1 MKSSK
6 YWRVNERVDS
16 IKTVGMMGF
25 RGEILRM
32 IVWNILPEW
41 HCLYSMQITALQRP
55 AKSSSYCVSNHILSA
70 LTISRASST

>member
-6 YWRVNERVDS
+6 YWRVNERFDS

-32 IVWNILPEW
+32 IVWNILAEW
-41 HCLYSMQITALQRP
+41 HCLYSMQITAFRGL
-55 AKSSSYCVSNHILSA
+55 KSSSYCVSSHILSA
-70 LTISRASST
+70 LTISRAFST

>member
-6 YWRVNERVDS
+6 YLRVNERVDS

-32 IVWNILPEW
+32 IVWNILAEW

-55 AKSSSYCVSNHILSA
+55 KVVLLLCLKSHSFCIDY
-70 LTISRASST
+70 